1 MTPQVTLTL
10 AQAKAGLIA
19 AAKCGLIDGSELN
32 ESWFQTLRRDV
43 YNATKKSKSS
53 NKKDTKKGTDKSAK
67 ETKSQP
73 SKKISAVVTGFM
85 KFNHTVSK
93 LGFDEEIKT
102 VDQLKETLTSEK
114 MSPLIKAIAV
124 RNSYVNAEGK
134 SQIKSEDYAELYQTF
149 GLGESE
155 AKAARTWFP
164 YFFSKI
170 PNEKG
175 SGN

>member
-1 MTPQVTLTL
+1 LTL

-32 ESWFQTLRRDV
+32 ESWFQTLKRDV
-43 YNATKKSKSS
+43 YNAAKKSKPS
-53 NKKDTKKGTDKSAK
+53 NKKESKKGADKSAK

-93 LGFDEEIKT
+93 LSFDGPINT

-114 MSPLIKAIAV
+114 ISPQLKTVAV
-124 RNSYVNAEGK
+124 KNSYVNAEGK
-134 SQIKSEDYAELYQTF
+134 SQIKAEEYAELYQTF
-149 GLGESE
+149 GLDESE

-164 YFFSKI
+164 YFFVKI

-175 SGN
+175 FGN